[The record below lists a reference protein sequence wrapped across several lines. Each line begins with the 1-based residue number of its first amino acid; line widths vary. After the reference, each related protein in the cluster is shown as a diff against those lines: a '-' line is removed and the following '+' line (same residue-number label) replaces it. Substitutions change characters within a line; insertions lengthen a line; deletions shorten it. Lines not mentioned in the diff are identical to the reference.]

1 MRLPKK
7 PIKLILSVI
16 LKNGQ
21 CPFIQTWVCMTL
33 QIVRK
38 ESRLAHRISDV
49 NFTNILPAVFV
60 PIFLCQKNYRAN
72 LWAHKRCTK
81 HFSTK
86 SCLCLLNVDEIDTWC
101 QLEGLSSYLDK
112 VPFVDPLHWQLVH
125 ILCFQ
130 GRSFPFIIMDQRFPT
145 WGTRTSS

>member
-1 MRLPKK
+1 MVNVHLSKPGYAWRFRLLGKNLGL
-7 PIKLILSVI
+7 PIASLMLISPTFY
-16 LKNGQ
+16 Q
-21 CPFIQTWVCMTL
+21 Q
-33 QIVRK
+33 
-38 ESRLAHRISDV
+38 
-49 NFTNILPAVFV
+49 
-60 PIFLCQKNYRAN
+60 FLCQFSCAKKNYRAN

-130 GRSFPFIIMDQRFPT
+130 GRSFPFIIMNQRFPT